1 MKKLLIAGNCIF
13 FCCAAVLAVLLLSSC
28 ASAQGDSL
36 SSLPE
41 STPAL
46 AQMETGAGTDTAAYP
61 LPSNYEKGFQIDPN
75 TGIFHVIE
83 SFEQNGVTRY
93 AVLSGIMEETYYLT
107 EQLAVTEGKTIIY
120 EYDLRPFSFK
130 AQRKEHVD
138 IRTQDINFD
147 GSIDLWI
154 EGDSSDYYWLWND
167 KERTF
172 KRSAAL
178 EALELGY
185 PSVDA
190 KNKKIYSYHGKSG
203 ENTILRRVFEFVDGV
218 PVLSS
223 YTERVYDETQDKAIT
238 TTYELQNGKMCAVDA
253 VSRIIPRYYIDEST
267 NTFSLVQIVPAQ
279 QELPPLCIT
288 ITGELQDGRYYGKEA
303 FVISLTDGTLL
314 QKIYLEEEDMGIV
327 YPEFSSYAEMSLILE
342 DINFDGFLDMGI
354 LYDTGASYEWV
365 RYWMWDK
372 GRGGFQ
378 LDEALE
384 ALHLGEIIVDAKTET
399 FISYYADS
407 VSSYTERTFQ
417 YIDGAPVLIR
427 QEEAVYDVE
436 RDKVVVTI
444 QERIEGEMEV
454 VEVREE

>member
-1 MKKLLIAGNCIF
+1 MKRTKLASLI
-13 FCCAAVLAVLLLSSC
+13 LLLTLLLSSC
-28 ASAQGDSL
+28 ASAQEGSL
-36 SSLPE
+36 SPLPKN
-41 STPAL
+41 TPAS
-46 AQMETGAGTDTAAYP
+46 AQTETGAGTDTAAYP

-83 SFEQNGVTRY
+83 AFEQNGATRY
-93 AVLSGIMEETYYLT
+93 AVLSGIMKENQYLS
-107 EQLAVTEGKTIIY
+107 EQVAVTDGTTILY
-120 EYDLRPFSFK
+120 EYDLRPFSLK
-130 AQRKEHVD
+130 AERKEQVD
-138 IRTQDINFD
+138 VRTQDINFD
-147 GSIDLWI
+147 GSIDFWI
-154 EGDSSDYYWLWND
+154 EGDSGDYYWLWND
-167 KERTF
+167 KGRTF
-172 KRSAAL
+172 ERSAAL

-185 PSVDA
+185 PSIVE
-190 KNKKIYSYHGKSG
+190 KNKKIYSYHGKG
-203 ENTILRRVFEFVDGV
+203 EENTILRRIFEFVDGL

-223 YTERVYDETQDKAIT
+223 YTERIYDETQDKAIT

-253 VSRIIPRYYIDEST
+253 VSRIIPRYYINEST

-303 FVISLTDGTLL
+303 LVISLTDGTLL
-314 QKIYLEEEDMGIV
+314 QEIYLEEEDMGIV
-327 YPEFSSYAEMSLILE
+327 YPEFSSDAKTSLILE

-365 RYWMWDK
+365 RYWVWDK
-372 GRGGFQ
+372 DRGGFQ

-384 ALHLGEIIVDAKTET
+384 ALHLGEIIVDARAKTFT
-399 FISYYADS
+399 SYCPDS

-436 RDKVVVTI
+436 RDKVVTTI
-444 QERIEGEMEV
+444 QERIEGELKV